1 MIQLPA
7 EPESENVRQLA
18 MWTSE
23 RQTGVTIATL
33 TLANTP
39 VQTTDGTQLER
50 VHKNGT
56 RLDPGTQY
64 TIEGKVIT
72 LAVAAIAGDVFLIDY
87 LYRS

>member
-7 EPESENVRQLA
+7 EPESDNIRQLA

-64 TIEGKVIT
+64 AIEGKVIT